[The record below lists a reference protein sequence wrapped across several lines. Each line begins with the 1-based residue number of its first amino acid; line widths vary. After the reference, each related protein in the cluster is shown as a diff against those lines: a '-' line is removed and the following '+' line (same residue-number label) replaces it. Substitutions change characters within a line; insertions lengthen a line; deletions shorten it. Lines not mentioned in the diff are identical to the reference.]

1 MNSRTSKVAVHVRL
15 WRYYN
20 WVSGARGE
28 PFGLCDPCWKATRP
42 AYEFSRDRLAWHT
55 ALPCVGC
62 GARDSS
68 CRPLPAAPAPNLPLQ
83 RAF

>member
-1 MNSRTSKVAVHVRL
+1 MRPKRIYVRL

-20 WVSGARGE
+20 WVTGARGE
-28 PFGLCDPCWKATRP
+28 PFGLCDPCRRATRP

-55 ALPCVGC
+55 ALPCVRC

-68 CRPLPAAPAPNLPLQ
+68 SLPLPVAPAPNLPLQ